1 MKINVQKTERK
12 TLFGG
17 TRYVVS
23 TKIELTPDEQAL
35 VQRHKVGG
43 IFSEAELYEIRDH
56 IGNAAYDQFLKRGG
70 ARLGTHLT
78 GANVEVDSL
87 AAADYFEAALMNG
100 LKTLKE
106 NLIANEQSANELG
119 QNRSYEL

>member
-23 TKIELTPDEQAL
+23 TKVELTPEEQAL
-35 VQRHKVGG
+35 VKRHDVGG
-43 IFSEAELYEIRDH
+43 IFSMAQLHEIRDH
-56 IGNAAYDQFLKRGG
+56 IGNPAYDKFLKHG
-70 ARLGTHLT
+70 AARFKTHLA
-78 GANVEVDSL
+78 GASVEVDSL

-106 NLIANEQSANELG
+106 NLLANEQSANELG
-119 QNRSYEL
+119 QKRSYEL

>member
-17 TRYVVS
+17 TRYVVT
-23 TKIELTPDEQAL
+23 TKVELTSEEQAL
-35 VQRHKVGG
+35 VKRHDVGG
-43 IFSEAELYEIRDH
+43 IFTEAELYEIRDH
-56 IGNAAYDQFLKRGG
+56 IGNPAYDKFLKHGA
-70 ARLGTHLT
+70 ARLKTHVA
-78 GANVEVDSL
+78 GASVEVDSL

-119 QNRSYEL
+119 QKRSYEL